1 MTGHRWRRTAGHTR
15 YTGQG
20 HAGQTQRF
28 EDMYG
33 RGALG
38 WRSRHVHQHDMEKTK
53 ADASCLY
60 MNICLSL
67 YTATD
72 RRTYSYRPAVS
83 SSMLYRDPAAPPC
96 ALVRSRHRTTA
107 LYEACVT
114 SGARAPRGGADR
126 ERRHRRHREKVGR
139 QREDAPDSD
148 GRLPELKSLL
158 GRIDRVRRG
167 DDPSHVARDGLLN
180 IGGNRLGARGGRVA
194 REHLA
199 VRPDKEL
206 AKLLHA
212 SRWIG
217 GEHAAVSTQR

>member
-83 SSMLYRDPAAPPC
+83 SLCSIETRRLRRALSFDLAIAPP
-96 ALVRSRHRTTA
+96 LSM
-107 LYEACVT
+107 
-114 SGARAPRGGADR
+114 
-126 ERRHRRHREKVGR
+126 K
-139 QREDAPDSD
+139 
-148 GRLPELKSLL
+148 
-158 GRIDRVRRG
+158 
-167 DDPSHVARDGLLN
+167 HV
-180 IGGNRLGARGGRVA
+180 
-194 REHLA
+194 
-199 VRPDKEL
+199 
-206 AKLLHA
+206 
-212 SRWIG
+212 
-217 GEHAAVSTQR
+217 